1 MEVLGIGK
9 HVLLC
14 PCDMLAALCAREHE
28 VARDSEDGV
37 CNDAKSLPRLPK
49 APACEH
55 GLWEDCREDGGGLL
69 ASPQAA
75 IEESTEEDA
84 LGGARSDAR
93 WRAYRRAWRRV
104 AA

>member
-1 MEVLGIGK
+1 MEVLGIGE

-14 PCDMLAALCAREHE
+14 PCDMPAALCAREHE

-55 GLWEDCREDGGGLL
+55 GLWEDCREDGGRLL
-69 ASPQAA
+69 ASPHTA
-75 IEESTEEDA
+75 IEQSAEEDTLCGADLA
-84 LGGARSDAR
+84 LVLPIGD
-93 WRAYRRAWRRV
+93 RRT
-104 AA
+104 